1 MRGTRTTP
9 NDCGGCGQKIPL
21 TNPRAPDGKEREK
34 YEKAEKTEEG

>member
-21 TNPRAPDGKEREK
+21 GKSGGLLDERDEISYDGKKE
-34 YEKAEKTEEG
+34 